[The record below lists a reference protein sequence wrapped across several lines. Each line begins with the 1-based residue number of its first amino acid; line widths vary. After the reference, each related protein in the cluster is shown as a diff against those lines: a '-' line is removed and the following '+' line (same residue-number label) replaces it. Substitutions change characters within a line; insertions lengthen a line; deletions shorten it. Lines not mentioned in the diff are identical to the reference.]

1 MPVRQRFVLAPLS
14 GCSGCISSLF
24 SMEILREILD
34 KFNIVHAPFILDQV
48 TVPESDIALVEGCV
62 LDDDKTQVE
71 YLKSIR
77 EGAKKVIALGT
88 CASFGGIASLSPGK
102 KAAPISTYIEIDGFI
117 PGCPPP
123 PGLLNDSAIRLMAG
137 KRIALSDRNLCSSCE
152 LRAENMHELTRP
164 IDTLMPCIAVPVAK
178 QGTCFLKEGVLCMGP
193 VTREG
198 CEARC
203 IKKSVPCEG
212 CMGPPSQEYTANVVN
227 SFSML
232 PLSADL
238 KNYPGIMFRF
248 GRPRIKGGVKK

>member
-1 MPVRQRFVLAPLS
+1 
-14 GCSGCISSLF
+14 
-24 SMEILREILD
+24 MEVLREILN

-48 TVPESDIALVEGCV
+48 SVPESDIAFIEGCI
-62 LDDDKTQVE
+62 LDGNKTQVE
-71 YLKSIR
+71 YMKSIR
-77 EGAKKVIALGT
+77 GGAKKVIAIGT
-88 CASFGGIASLSPGK
+88 CAAFGGIASLSPAK
-102 KAAPISTYIEIDGFI
+102 QADPISRYIEVDGFI

-123 PGLLNDSAIRLMAG
+123 PGLLNDSAIRLMEG

-152 LRAENMHELTRP
+152 LRAETMNAFTRP
-164 IDTLMPCIAVPVAK
+164 IENLAPAITTPVGK
-178 QGTCFLKEGVLCMGP
+178 QGTCFLKDGILCMGP

-227 SFSML
+227 FFSML

-238 KNYPGIMFRF
+238 KNYRGLLLRF
-248 GRPRIKGGVKK
+248 GKPHIKGGAKR

>member
-1 MPVRQRFVLAPLS
+1 
-14 GCSGCISSLF
+14 
-24 SMEILREILD
+24 MEVLREILN

-48 TVPESDIALVEGCV
+48 SVPESDIAFVEGCV
-62 LDDDKTQVE
+62 LDGDKTQVD

-88 CASFGGIASLSPGK
+88 CAAFGGIASLSPGRQVD
-102 KAAPISTYIEIDGFI
+102 PIDRYIEIDGII

-123 PGLLNDSAIRLMAG
+123 PGLLNDSAIRLMEG
-137 KRIALSDRNLCSSCE
+137 KRISLSDRNLCSSCE
-152 LRAENMHELTRP
+152 LRAENMTEFMRP
-164 IDTLMPCIAVPVAK
+164 IEAIALSTTTPVAK
-178 QGTCFLKEGVLCMGP
+178 QGTCFLKDGILCMGP

-227 SFSML
+227 FFSLL
-232 PLSADL
+232 PLSANL
-238 KNYPGIMFRF
+238 KSYQGMLFRF
-248 GRPRIKGGVKK
+248 GKPRIKGGTKK